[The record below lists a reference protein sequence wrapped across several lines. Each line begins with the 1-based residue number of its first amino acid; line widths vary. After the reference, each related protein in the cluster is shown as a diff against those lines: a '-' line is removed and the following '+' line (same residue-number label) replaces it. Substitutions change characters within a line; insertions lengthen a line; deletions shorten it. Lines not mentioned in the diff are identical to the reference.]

1 MSTTAA
7 RTPHSD
13 GRGRRTQVERRAAS
27 ESRLLAASAR
37 LIAERGTTAVG
48 FGEIAKAAG
57 VSHGLPSYLF
67 GTKSGLLCALV
78 DRYTGSIRSELV
90 SLGLDDASGLAAIES
105 AMRLVLGT
113 LREPWPQARALNIL
127 LGEALGPDANLRSAV
142 NRYHGE
148 VRTMV
153 SGWMREGIEAGEIRP
168 DVRPDEQATLW
179 IAVLRGVSCQAMADP
194 ETLDVDAVADELS
207 SSMRRVLVQG
217 GTVDGAAPV
226 HMA

>member
-1 MSTTAA
+1 MSTAAA
-7 RTPHSD
+7 RTTHRD
-13 GRGRRTQVERRAAS
+13 GPARRTQAERRAAS
-27 ESRLLAASAR
+27 ESRLLAATAQ

-78 DRYTGSIRSELV
+78 DGYTRSIRSELV
-90 SLGLDDASGLAAIES
+90 TMGLGEASGLAAIET
-105 AMRLVLGT
+105 AMRIVVGT
-113 LREPWPQARALNIL
+113 LHDPWPQARALNIL
-127 LGEALGPDANLRSAV
+127 LGEALGPDAGLRAAV
-142 NRYHGE
+142 NRYHAE
-148 VRTMV
+148 LRTMV

-179 IAVLRGVSCQAMADP
+179 MAVLRGVSHQAMADP
-194 ETLDVDAVADELS
+194 GTLDLDAVADELS

-217 GTVDGAAPV
+217 GAAVDGVTADPA
-226 HMA
+226 